1 MQKWPFKQLLC
12 EFHHPTYGSKLCSIV
27 DRNIICL
34 TNDNLINIVN
44 PKIDSILP
52 LVPRVESLI
61 KQVENLSSQLTDK
74 FDKLP
79 KEFQDPS
86 MTEYSQ
92 QLKRTAEAV
101 IVTASTVIESQSTIM
116 GGQEGQKPSS
126 STPRVL
132 SEDLKKRK
140 IEEWFSHLTVSH
152 EERRPE
158 YDTISELTPDDSISK
173 IGLNKDKRPQQMD
186 QVPDWSRNCPGG
198 IGPLS
203 RENVEEMD
211 EAGMPGSSPGASKS
225 AGTSTNMSTG
235 GKNPIKNVFVEGF
248 VSRIEDNYSAS
259 EEYVDPDTISENS
272 VTQYRMDHKVDTS
285 YNEKSAMELL
295 ADLGTN
301 PEAEEWIVNDVLLDL
316 AKMEAGQGVRSSSN
330 IVGTLLY
337 LLEIG
342 ADINAIDAESRTP
355 LHYASMVGSTAVVE
369 RLVERNADINVKD
382 KYGRSALHIAAS
394 MGHTPVVEILLKSGF
409 DIEQKTEEHQRTAL
423 ALAARAGR
431 ASTVKCLL
439 KAGTSIDAPDC
450 QSWTPLHGAS
460 IRGWVGVVEILLKAG
475 ALIEARDYERY
486 TPLHYASV
494 KGHVRV
500 VEILLKAGASVDA
513 QDYKSWT
520 PLHWASA
527 NGYVGVVEML
537 LKAGALIE
545 ARDYEHY
552 TPLHCASAKGHVR
565 VVEALLKAGA
575 YNGWTAWMLSA
586 HQGHN
591 TTTELLHAAGAHRS
605 KVKRLLYSAI
615 WSKVK

>member
-101 IVTASTVIESQSTIM
+101 IVTASTVIESQSTAM

-152 EERRPE
+152 EERGPE
-158 YDTISELTPDDSISK
+158 YDTISELTPDDSISS

-186 QVPDWSRNCPGG
+186 QVPDWFRNCPGG

-225 AGTSTNMSTG
+225 AGTSTNISTG

-248 VSRIEDNYSAS
+248 VSRIGENYSAS
-259 EEYVDPDTISENS
+259 EEYVDPDTISENPLA
-272 VTQYRMDHKVDTS
+272 QHRMDHKVDTS

-301 PEAEEWIVNDVLLDL
+301 PKAKEWIVNDVLLDL
-316 AKMEAGQGVRSSSN
+316 AKTKAGQGVRSSSN

-337 LLEIG
+337 LLEIR
-342 ADINAIDAESRTP
+342 ADINAIDAESKTP

-382 KYGRSALHIAAS
+382 KYGWTALHVAAS
-394 MGHTPVVEILLKSGF
+394 MGRTPVVEIFLKSGF
-409 DIEQKTEEHQRTAL
+409 DIEQKTEEHQLTAL
-423 ALAARAGR
+423 ALAAYAGR
-431 ASTVKCLL
+431 ASTVECLL
-439 KAGTSIDAPDC
+439 KAGTSIDARDY
-450 QSWTPLHGAS
+450 QSCTPLYWAS
-460 IRGWVGVVEILLKAG
+460 VNGYVGVVEILLKAG
-475 ALIEARDYERY
+475 ALIEARDYKR
-486 TPLHYASV
+486 
-494 KGHVRV
+494 
-500 VEILLKAGASVDA
+500 
-513 QDYKSWT
+513 
-520 PLHWASA
+520 
-527 NGYVGVVEML
+527 
-537 LKAGALIE
+537 
-545 ARDYEHY
+545 Y

-575 YNGWTAWMLSA
+575 VLDSRTYDGSTALMLSA
-586 HQGHN
+586 HKGHN

-605 KVKRLLYSAI
+605 KVKPLLHSAT
-615 WSKVK
+615 WGKVK